1 MIFQYKTI
9 LTKLFVYMYIN
20 KTICL
25 YVYKLVSTKKKNFQ
39 YDKKK
44 QQFSDNKKLQTKIC
58 FYFHVRLK
66 SILKTEKIEIIIS

>member
-1 MIFQYKTI
+1 MI
-9 LTKLFVYMYIN
+9 
-20 KTICL
+20 
-25 YVYKLVSTKKKNFQ
+25 
-39 YDKKK
+39 KKK